1 MTDKTLKIVSI
12 FALAIICLLAV
23 GYVIFPDITLVLSG
37 SALSNYPDSN
47 LLRYP
52 GIMP

>member
-1 MTDKTLKIVSI
+1 MTNKTLKIVSI
-12 FALAIICLLAV
+12 FSLAIICLLAV
-23 GYVIFPDITLVLSG
+23 GYVVFPDITLVLFG
-37 SALSNYPDSN
+37 SALSNYPDSS